1 MVRDCGTKRA
11 VTSRRPRPH
20 LTQETLAEL
29 AFAYV
34 GRFATTR
41 MKLARY
47 LARKLRERGWEG
59 AGPPPVERIVE
70 RCAANGFVDD
80 AAFALAKARSLT
92 ARGYG
97 EGRVRQ
103 ALRAAGVG
111 KDDSEP
117 ARRLA
122 GEEAV
127 DAALRLARRK
137 RIGPFAAV
145 AMARDA
151 REKALAA
158 MIRSG
163 HGFAL
168 AKAIVGLDPGA
179 EPDLDD
185 LRGIAGKL
193 D

>member
-1 MVRDCGTKRA
+1 M
-11 VTSRRPRPH
+11 TSRRPRPP
-20 LTQETLAEL
+20 LTKETLAEL

-41 MKLARY
+41 AKLARY
-47 LARKLRERGWEG
+47 LARKLRERGWDGPE
-59 AGPPPVERIVE
+59 PPPVERIVE
-70 RCAANGFVDD
+70 RCATNGFIDD

-111 KDDSEP
+111 DGDSEP

-122 GEEAV
+122 GQEAV
-127 DAALRLARRK
+127 EAALRLARRK
-137 RIGPFAAV
+137 RIGPFAAT
-145 AMARDA
+145 AMERNV

-168 AKAIVGLDPGA
+168 ARAIVGLNPGV
-179 EPDLDD
+179 EPDLDA
-185 LRGIAGKL
+185 LREIAGRL
-193 D
+193 DD